1 MSLQAQPMTIH
12 RGWRLLDRRLTQG
25 AIVIAA
31 SAAAA
36 ALAAIYRPGHAETAA
51 SPVAPAPTLS
61 AAIEA
66 TPGDA
71 PAVDG
76 AARAQARQVI
86 AETLNRQ
93 AAARAASIWAETNL
107 PQSLG
112 RSLAVTR
119 SISKRLADKATQA
132 LHIGDIAGARLVL
145 ERAVAIGDKTA
156 IYALA
161 ETYDP
166 RVLTELH
173 VRGMTGD
180 PEKARALYEQA
191 LAAGVSQAKARLGT
205 TGQ

>member
-1 MSLQAQPMTIH
+1 MSLQAQPMTIR

-31 SAAAA
+31 FVAAA
-36 ALAAIYRPGHAETAA
+36 ALAVIYRPGHAETGA
-51 SPVAPAPTLS
+51 SPVAPAPTMGTT
-61 AAIEA
+61 IEA
-66 TPGDA
+66 TPDGA
-71 PAVDG
+71 PPVDG
-76 AARAQARQVI
+76 AAREHARQVI

-93 AAARAASIWAETNL
+93 AAARAASIQAETKL
-107 PQSLG
+107 PQSPSAPLP
-112 RSLAVTR
+112 SQDDF
-119 SISKRLADKATQA
+119 KKLADKATQA

-180 PEKARALYEQA
+180 PDKARALYEQA

-205 TGQ
+205 TGP